1 MKRYCLLAGIPP
13 EKVNPHALKHTCCT
27 LLLSDRHESIVDV
40 QAHVGHADIRNTMI
54 YAKLTSQANQKG
66 LEGCGTGAKLIESK
80 KARLQRVRRGGLQR
94 ARIELRRC

>member
-54 YAKLTSQANQKG
+54 YAKLTSQANQ
-66 LEGCGTGAKLIESK
+66 ERTR
-80 KARLQRVRRGGLQR
+80 RLRDWS
-94 ARIELRRC
+94 